1 VNNKRSQRIPPSNL
15 LKGDQLSLLGDKE
28 SCFDWELENGPACQ
42 HLWQKSLNKLGCP
55 QWRCYG
61 CRETKPSDPDEDRA
75 WWEASML
82 QVRLQGDEYYRRAL
96 ESQTKVDRDKY
107 LECTVDCRER
117 HALMTALLNNPGDR
131 LDLEE
136 NLNAI
141 ALEGENPLATNEK
154 PSGNMG
160 DRQTSDNSIPSPNP
174 VSVLGDINNPIEGT
188 LTQISPS
195 NKSRRKNGEGTGSI
209 FSTKVTRRSKTY
221 LQYWFQYEE
230 KLTGGKRKRKSVYI
244 PVKKVARIKQLQL
257 DREPVDVILEQLG
270 HTRQ

>member
-1 VNNKRSQRIPPSNL
+1 MNKRSPRIPPSNL
-15 LKGDQLSLLGDKE
+15 LKGDQLVLPGLKDSH
-28 SCFDWELENGPACQ
+28 FDWELESGPACQ

-61 CRETKPSDPDEDRA
+61 CRETKPSDPDEDRE
-75 WWEASML
+75 WWNASIL

-117 HALMTALLNNPGDR
+117 HALMTALLNNPSDR

-141 ALEGENPLATNEK
+141 AFEDGEPLATTEK
-154 PSGNMG
+154 PSGKMG
-160 DRQTSDNSIPSPNP
+160 DRQTSDNSSQIVYP
-174 VSVLGDINNPIEGT
+174 VSVLGGMDKVIQGT
-188 LTQISPS
+188 LTQIPPS
-195 NKSRRKNGEGTGSI
+195 NKSRRKKGEGTGSI
-209 FSTKVTRRSKTY
+209 FTSNVTRGAKTY

-230 KLTGGKRKRKSVYI
+230 SLPNGQRKKKSVYI
-244 PVKKVARIKQLQL
+244 PQKKVAIVKQLQL
-257 DREPVDVILEQLG
+257 DREPVDEILKTLG
-270 HTRQ
+270 HKKD